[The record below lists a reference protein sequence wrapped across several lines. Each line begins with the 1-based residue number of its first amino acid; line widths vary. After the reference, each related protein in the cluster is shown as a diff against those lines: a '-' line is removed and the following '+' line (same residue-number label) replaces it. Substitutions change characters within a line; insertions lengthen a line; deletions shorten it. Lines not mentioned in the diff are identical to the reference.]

1 MYIIIVIVRTI
12 FIIKLFLY
20 VFKGRAWAE
29 TATRYLHTLFRY
41 SGVSFVMK
49 YNFIHQLSIF
59 LITLGTFSI
68 YHNSDSQ
75 GVNSWQYTMAI
86 QFLWDFH
93 THNAL
98 SPDEVR

>member
-1 MYIIIVIVRTI
+1 MKV
-12 FIIKLFLY
+12 FLY

-41 SGVSFVMK
+41 SGVSFFMK
-49 YNFIHQLSIF
+49 YKFIHQLSIF
-59 LITLGTFSI
+59 LITRGTFSI
-68 YHNSDSQ
+68 HHNSGSQ

-86 QFLWDFH
+86 QFLCDFH

-98 SPDEVR
+98 SPGGVR